1 MKKINNFL
9 IKYNKSFLEL
19 VTLDES
25 IIVKLISLLKLI
37 EKIKIKIKR
46 LLL

>member
-25 IIVKLISLLKLI
+25 IIVKLIRLKKII